1 MLDLNVPWEAKQ
13 VMQSIDLNVT
23 WKAEGDRGMPG
34 RMEARLDAFED
45 GEKQKQYRIFD
56 LNEELEEGSSS
67 STGSSSASME
77 SGSHSSG
84 GDQVKEFTE
93 FPSTFLADSIHRRK
107 PVTQSFDPELHA
119 SHHFFSFSRESYDL
133 MLLDLQGI
141 CKPTLGMLHNVGM
154 HDVKRWNKM
163 KDNLVIRGSPRHGS
177 VRIFLKGLPPRAI
190 APKEEWTTIT
200 EQCHVDQQGAH
211 LSMLETMNQ
220 MKTAWCTDIKRH
232 GIPTSFIRDA
242 VRNCQVCK
250 KDPILQSESLMFQKV
265 GGKGKAGEKTPS
277 EKNYYR

>member
-1 MLDLNVPWEAKQ
+1 
-13 VMQSIDLNVT
+13 
-23 WKAEGDRGMPG
+23 MPG

-45 GEKQKQYRIFD
+45 GEKQKQYHIFD
-56 LNEELEEGSSS
+56 LNEELEEGNSS
-67 STGSSSASME
+67 STRSSSASME

-107 PVTQSFDPELHA
+107 PVTHFDPKLHA

-177 VRIFLKGLPPRAI
+177 VRIFLKSLPPRAI
-190 APKEEWTTIT
+190 APKGDWTTIT
-200 EQCHVDQQGAH
+200 
-211 LSMLETMNQ
+211 
-220 MKTAWCTDIKRH
+220 
-232 GIPTSFIRDA
+232 
-242 VRNCQVCK
+242 
-250 KDPILQSESLMFQKV
+250 
-265 GGKGKAGEKTPS
+265 
-277 EKNYYR
+277 